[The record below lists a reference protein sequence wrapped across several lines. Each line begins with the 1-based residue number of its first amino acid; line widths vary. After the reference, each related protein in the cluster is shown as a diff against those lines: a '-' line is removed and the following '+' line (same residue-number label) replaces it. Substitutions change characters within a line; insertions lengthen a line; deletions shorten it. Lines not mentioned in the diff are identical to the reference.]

1 MDAITLL
8 RQQLKEN
15 HEWLDA
21 TMQGLTSDQ
30 LHWKPTGKANSI
42 AASYAHV
49 TLSEDAVVNV
59 MLKDG
64 APMMATSWAGKTGAS
79 ELPPPDD
86 KWFDWSRRV
95 KVDIDAMRKYAHA
108 VYANTD
114 TYIAS
119 LKDSDLSR
127 MAKGPAGERP
137 VLAFLNILVG
147 HVRDFTGEIS
157 AVKGLQGLKG
167 YPA

>member
-1 MDAITLL
+1 MDAIALL
-8 RQQLKEN
+8 RQQYKEN
-15 HEWLDA
+15 HEWLEA
-21 TMQGLTSDQ
+21 TMQGLTSEH
-30 LHWKPTGKANSI
+30 LHWRPAGKANPI

-49 TLSEDAVVNV
+49 VFSEDAIFNMV
-59 MLKDG
+59 LKGG

-79 ELPPPDD
+79 EPPPPDD

-95 KVDIDAMRKYAHA
+95 KVDVNAMHKYAQA

-114 TYIAS
+114 AYIAS

-127 MAKGPAGERP
+127 KARGPVGEQP
-137 VLAFLNILVG
+137 VLTFLNILSG

-167 YPA
+167 YPM